1 VESDRRRLRTFI
13 AFELVTTAT
22 AVVAILLVWL
32 LVHPS
37 VWLLVLAGMV
47 AVFGLLIVVAVI
59 PLRNGRLEH
68 AIRWLAVA
76 NWLTALGT
84 TSIATFAWPVLALA
98 ALLPAVF
105 SIPYASGAALRLY
118 AFVSVGASVG
128 VALLG
133 VLQDFSRLSEQLPEW
148 IRQVVVIGFTPF
160 LAAMIAQLGLENSGH
175 LNRLLRDA
183 NAANEGLRRSEEVLA
198 AQAEELRLSRAR
210 LVAATDRER
219 RRIERDLHDGAQ
231 QRLVALSVR
240 LSMARET
247 IRHDPAATPE
257 VFDDLR
263 AEVKAAQVEL
273 NRLAQG
279 IYPPALTEHGLA
291 AALQSAVDRAPNP
304 VETDVS
310 DVGRHPPDIEAAVY
324 FCCVEAL
331 QNAAK
336 HAGHEAVVHVALRRV
351 GDREIEF
358 QVSDD
363 GAGFNP
369 ATATRGNGF
378 VKHARPTRGVRR
390 FGAGRLGPRIRHA
403 GDRSAARPARVDDV
417 LNNVVGASNRAPYH
431 HLDRTSA

>member
-1 VESDRRRLRTFI
+1 VESDRRRLRTFL
-13 AFELVTTAT
+13 AFELITAAT
-22 AVVAILLVWL
+22 AVVAILLAWL
-32 LVHPS
+32 LVHRS
-37 VWLLVLAGMV
+37 GWLLVLACMV
-47 AVFGLLIVVAVI
+47 GVFGLLMVVAVI
-59 PLRNGRLEH
+59 PLRAGRLEH
-68 AIRWLAVA
+68 AVRWLAVA

-84 TSIATFAWPVLALA
+84 TAIATFAWPVLALA

-105 SIPYASGAALRLY
+105 SIPYVSGAALRLY
-118 AFVSVGASVG
+118 AFVSLAASVG

-133 VLQDFSRLSEQLPEW
+133 VLQDFSRLSDELPDW
-148 IRQVVVIGFTPF
+148 VRQVVVIGFTPF
-160 LAAMIAQLGLENSGH
+160 VAAMIAQLGLENSSH

-183 NAANEGLRRSEEVLA
+183 TAANESLRRSEEVLA

-247 IRHDPAATPE
+247 IRHDPAAAPE

-279 IYPPALTEHGLA
+279 VYPPVLTEHGLA
-291 AALQSAVDRAPNP
+291 AALQSAVDRTPNP
-304 VETDVS
+304 VEIDVA
-310 DVGRHPPDIEAAVY
+310 DVGRHPADIEAAVY
-324 FCCVEAL
+324 FCCIEAL

-336 HAGHEAVVHVALRRV
+336 HAGRDAVVRVALRRV

-358 QVSDD
+358 EVSDD
-363 GAGFNP
+363 GAGFDR
-369 ATATRGNGF
+369 ATVTRGNGF
-378 VKHARPTRGVRR
+378 VNMGDRLGAFGGSVEVDSAPGSGTRVT
-390 FGAGRLGPRIRHA
+390 GRLPVQPQA
-403 GDRSAARPARVDDV
+403 KKP
-417 LNNVVGASNRAPYH
+417 
-431 HLDRTSA
+431 

>member
-1 VESDRRRLRTFI
+1 MESDRRRLRTLV
-13 AFELVTTAT
+13 AFELVTAAT

-32 LVHPS
+32 LVLRS
-37 VWLLVLAGMV
+37 GWLLVLAAMV
-47 AVFGLLIVVAVI
+47 ALFGLLVVVAVI
-59 PLRNGRLEH
+59 PLRGGRLEH
-68 AIRWLAVA
+68 AVRWLAAA

-84 TSIATFAWPVLALA
+84 TAIATFAWPVLALA

-105 SIPYASGAALRLY
+105 SIPYASGAVLRVYAL
-118 AFVSVGASVG
+118 VSLAASVG
-128 VALLG
+128 VAILG
-133 VLQDFSRLSEQLPEW
+133 VLQDFSRLSDELPEW
-148 IRQVVVIGFTPF
+148 VRLVVVIGFTPF
-160 LAAMIAQLGLENSGH
+160 VAAMIAQLGLENSSH

-183 NAANEGLRRSEEVLA
+183 NAANERLRGSEEVLA
-198 AQAEELRLSRAR
+198 AQAEELRQSRAR

-247 IRHDPAATPE
+247 VRHDPGAAVE

-279 IYPPALTEHGLA
+279 VYPPVLTEHGLA
-291 AALQSAVDRAPNP
+291 AALQSAVDRTPNP
-304 VETDVS
+304 VEIDVS

-324 FCCVEAL
+324 FCCIEAL

-336 HAGHEAVVHVALRRV
+336 HAGREAIVHVALRRV

-358 QVSDD
+358 EVSDD
-363 GAGFNP
+363 GTGFDP
-369 ATATRGNGF
+369 ATATHGNGF
-378 VKHARPTRGVRR
+378 VNMRDRLGAFGGSVEVDAAPGFGTRVI
-390 FGAGRLGPRIRHA
+390 GRLPVAAEGSLPRRK
-403 GDRSAARPARVDDV
+403 
-417 LNNVVGASNRAPYH
+417 
-431 HLDRTSA
+431 